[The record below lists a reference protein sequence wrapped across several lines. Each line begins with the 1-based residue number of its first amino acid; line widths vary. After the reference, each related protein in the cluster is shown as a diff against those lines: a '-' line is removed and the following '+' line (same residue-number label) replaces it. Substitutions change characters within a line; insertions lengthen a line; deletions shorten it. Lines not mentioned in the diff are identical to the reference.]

1 MIYKYK
7 ILVVFFC
14 FCFNFICAQTAP
26 SINPE
31 AIIVKDNGERE
42 HIESYQGSAPLTVEF
57 KANSSQTL
65 GWDAHYKWIF
75 SEGGSNSPYLIRYEE
90 NTGYTFTKSG
100 THNVILYATF
110 TKNNDTIAY
119 AKEYWGNNV
128 PFKISISTSKLEMPN
143 AFSPNGDGI
152 NDTYKAKEGY
162 RSIVSFRAI
171 IFNRFGQKVFEWSD
185 PSQGWDGKYRGKDV
199 KAGVYFVLVEA
210 QGADGYKYK
219 IKKDVNLL
227 REYTETSGSTLP

>member
-75 SEGGSNSPYLIRYEE
+75 SEEGSNSPYLIRYEE

-119 AKEYWGNNV
+119 ANEYWGNNV

-152 NDTYKAKEGY
+152 NDIYKAKEGY

-219 IKKDVNLL
+219 IKKDINLL
-227 REYTETSGSTLP
+227 REYTETSGPTLP